1 MKHLKA
7 TLFAIS
13 KSDTEAPIKKAL
25 AGRGLF
31 LPLSPTP
38 ISLSTTFYI
47 KMPAL
52 AQGTHIL
59 GRDLVIFPGEVSP
72 DGSTMALLHCGD

>member
-1 MKHLKA
+1 LVTARLWGKFFWTKKHLKT

-13 KSDTEAPIKKAL
+13 KSDQEAPIKKAL

-52 AQGTHIL
+52 SKEL
-59 GRDLVIFPGEVSP
+59 E
-72 DGSTMALLHCGD
+72 